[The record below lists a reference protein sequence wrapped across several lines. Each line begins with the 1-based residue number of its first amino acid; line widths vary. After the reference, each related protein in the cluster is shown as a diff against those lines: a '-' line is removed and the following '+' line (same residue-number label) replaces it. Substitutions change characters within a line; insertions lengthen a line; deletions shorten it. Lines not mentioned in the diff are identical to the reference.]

1 MNFDLFDSP
10 RPEISPLEAE
20 ETLREIFGISGA
32 AVPLIGERDRTFRI
46 DIDGD
51 ARYVLKF
58 GNSADTPKTFA
69 AQAGA
74 INHALSAE
82 PSLPLPRIISTSDG
96 AATGRYR
103 THEVMLTSFLDGVA
117 PPASHSSPLLKRAIG
132 RMSARI
138 SSALRGFDHPTLHRS
153 FPWDLT
159 RLDELEPLLE
169 YLDPEKLAVIGGALK
184 RYIAEV
190 QPHLAGLPAQAIH
203 GDLHDDNVVVSHD
216 DPAEIR
222 GVFDFG
228 DMTWGPRICDLAVAA
243 TYQTFGSD
251 TAVGISQTAA
261 AFHVINP
268 LDPNEIDLLPGL
280 VAGRCIQSLL
290 MAARHVVTHP
300 DNAEYASSDAHHMFE
315 TLMAIE
321 NRDRLEIANKIRSS
335 CGTRLDDNLPVDEAR
350 ARRKKAMGPAL
361 ALSYSE
367 PLRPVRGDGV
377 WLYEA
382 DGRRYLDAYNNVP
395 HVGHSHPQ
403 VVASISAQTRRLTTN
418 TRYLVDSVTDYAE
431 RLARLFP
438 DPLSVVMFTNSG
450 SEANDLAYQ
459 IAVAATGHQGVITT
473 ENAYHGTT
481 WATAAMSPEEFGV
494 TNDRAARVKGHQ
506 ILEDNDPGSALHTQL
521 DKAVSI
527 MKSQRHSPAAAI
539 FDTVFSS
546 EGIFEAPPGYL
557 EAARRWADGEAALL
571 IADEV
576 QAGFGRVGPTF
587 WGFKRS
593 GVVPDIVTLGKP
605 MGNGY
610 PMGAVVTSAPIAELF
625 ADRWHYFS
633 TFAGSPVAA
642 AAGMAVLDV
651 IEDERL
657 AEQGQS
663 TGDHLR
669 NVIRSFTHASFVQV
683 RGPGLF
689 IGVEM
694 TDSKKAEQV
703 KEDMKNRGVLIG
715 TSGPKGNVLKIRPP
729 MVFTKNHADI
739 LLEHLELVL
748 ANP

>member
-10 RPEISPLEAE
+10 RPEISPLEAN
-20 ETLREIFGISGA
+20 ETLGDIYGIKGIA
-32 AVPLIGERDRTFRI
+32 APLSGERDRTFRI
-46 DIDGD
+46 EVDHVP
-51 ARYVLKF
+51 RYVLKF
-58 GNSADTPKTFA
+58 GNSADTPGTLA

-74 INHALSAE
+74 IDHALSAD
-82 PSLPLPRIISTSDG
+82 PSLPLPHTITTTNGSTTD
-96 AATGRYR
+96 RYHD
-103 THEVMLTSFLDGVA
+103 HEVMLQSFLDGVA
-117 PPASHSSPLLKRAIG
+117 PPSTHSSPLLKRAIG
-132 RMSARI
+132 TMSARL
-138 SSALRGFDHPTLHRS
+138 SQALRGFEHPALHRS

-159 RLDELEPLLE
+159 RLNELEPLLE
-169 YLDPEKLAVIGGALK
+169 YLDTEKQGVVASALK

-190 QPHLAGLPAQAIH
+190 EPHLARLPRQAIH
-203 GDLHDDNVVVSHD
+203 GDLHDDNVVVSSD
-216 DPAEIR
+216 DPEQIC

-228 DMTWGPRICDLAVAA
+228 DMTWAPRICDLAVAA
-243 TYQTFGSD
+243 TYQTFGAD
-251 TAVGISQTAA
+251 PALAIAQTAA
-261 AFHVINP
+261 AFHVIDP
-268 LDPNEIDLLPGL
+268 LDPNEMGLLPGL

-290 MAARHVVTHP
+290 MAARHVATHP
-300 DNAEYASSDAHHMFE
+300 DNAEYASSDAHHMLE
-315 TLMAIE
+315 TLLTIE
-321 NRDRLEIANKIRSS
+321 TGDHQQTVNKIRSS
-335 CGTRLDDNLPVDEAR
+335 CGTRLDARLPVGEAR
-350 ARRKKAMGPAL
+350 TRRRLAMGPAL

-367 PLRPVRGDGV
+367 PVRPVHGDGV
-377 WLYEA
+377 WLYDT

-403 VVASISAQTRRLTTN
+403 VVAAISAQTRRLTTN

-459 IAVAATGHQGVITT
+459 IAVAATGHQGVTTT

-481 WATAAMSPEEFGV
+481 WATAAMSPEEFGGFK
-494 TNDRAARVKGHQ
+494 DRTARVRGHE
-506 ILEDNDPGSALHTQL
+506 ILQNDDAGSVLATEL
-521 DKAVSI
+521 DVAAGNL
-527 MKSQRHSPAAAI
+527 KSNGHSPAAAI

-546 EGIFEAPPGYL
+546 EGIYEVPHGYL
-557 EAARRWADGEAALL
+557 EAAKRWAEDSRALL

-610 PMGAVVTSAPIAELF
+610 PIGAVVTSAAIADLF

-651 IEDERL
+651 IEDELL
-657 AEQGQS
+657 AEQGQA
-663 TGDHLR
+663 TGDYLR
-669 NVIRSFTHASFVQV
+669 NGIKSLAHPSVVHV

-694 TDSKKAEQV
+694 MNRERAEHV
-703 KEDMKNRGVLIG
+703 KEEMKNRGVLIG
-715 TSGPKGNVLKIRPP
+715 TSGPEGNVLKIRPP
-729 MVFTKNHADI
+729 MVFAEHHADI
-739 LLEHLELVL
+739 LLEHLEMVL
-748 ANP
+748 R